1 MFELEKSELSHKHI
15 LTQAEQLKP
24 LLIEMRRHIHA
35 NPELSFEEH
44 ATAEYVQ
51 KKLLALGYQVKPNIG
66 GTGVLAEIGEGEKIV
81 GIRADMDAL
90 PISEKNPAEYCST
103 KEQVMHACGHDAH
116 TAAALGAANLLARL
130 NEQNKLPTRFRF
142 IFQPAEEA
150 CNDDGLS
157 GASMM
162 MKDGCLD
169 KLSSLVAIH
178 VHPGMPTGTLGFKS
192 GTFLAACDSF
202 HITLKGRGGHGG
214 YPENTVDAIVLASNL
229 IQSLQT
235 IISRRK
241 SALSPAVLT
250 IGGIK
255 SNTFRPNIVA
265 EEVEMVGTIRYF
277 DEHLS
282 QFFENEI
289 LNANKMLE
297 PWGASLTLKYFR
309 ENPPL
314 HNDEKL
320 TSRLHET
327 ANALLGQDKVLSLP
341 LELGAED
348 FSFYTK
354 HIPSVFAIV
363 GCGIE
368 GSPREIHTSTFDI
381 DENALVYGTAFLTA
395 AALDMA
401 NDN

>member
-1 MFELEKSELSHKHI
+1 MNQPDYKAI
-15 LTQAEQLKP
+15 LTEAEQLKP
-24 LLIEMRRHIHA
+24 LLVEMRRHIHA

-44 ATAEYVQ
+44 ATAEFVQ
-51 KKLLALGYQVKPNIG
+51 KKLSSMGYTVRPDVG
-66 GTGVLAEIGEGEKIV
+66 GTGVLAEIGQGEKII

-90 PISEKNPAEYCST
+90 PINEKNPNEYCSK

-116 TAAALGAANLLARL
+116 TASALGAATLLAKMNARTPL
-130 NEQNKLPTRFRF
+130 QSKFRF

-150 CNDDGLS
+150 VNAEGLS
-157 GASMM
+157 GATMM
-162 MKDGCLD
+162 MKDGCLEKMD
-169 KLSSLVAIH
+169 SLVAIH

-214 YPENTVDAIVLASNL
+214 YPENTVDAIILASNL
-229 IQSLQT
+229 VQTLQT
-235 IISRRK
+235 LVSRRK

-265 EEVEMVGTIRYF
+265 EEVELVGTIRYF
-277 DEHLS
+277 DEALS
-282 QFFENEI
+282 PFFEKEI

-297 PWGASLTLKYFR
+297 PLGASLTLKYFR
-309 ENPPL
+309 ENPAL
-314 HNDEKL
+314 HNDEQL
-320 TSRLHET
+320 TSRLLET
-327 ANALLGQDKVLSLP
+327 ALGLVGQDKVISLP
-341 LELGAED
+341 LGLGAED

-363 GCGIE
+363 GCGID

-401 NDN
+401 SSSNN